1 MPTNKPKRTEKAK
14 EDKTKKTASASKTTK
29 ISKTSKTSKTIK
41 ATETTKNERQK
52 TESRRGFKHKIL
64 DDNEMEAGQK
74 IIKEYIGGKYW
85 SLYLDIYLLFSVSI
99 SYGIVLYLTDNSS
112 GIVFIIFA
120 IICCVITSIYS
131 YRDVKKDIGL
141 VLKDLEIM
149 LKGG

>member
-64 DDNEMEAGQK
+64 DDNEMEAEKLAAGMSRRQANVPHQ
-74 IIKEYIGGKYW
+74 
-85 SLYLDIYLLFSVSI
+85 L
-99 SYGIVLYLTDNSS
+99 
-112 GIVFIIFA
+112 
-120 IICCVITSIYS
+120 
-131 YRDVKKDIGL
+131 
-141 VLKDLEIM
+141 
-149 LKGG
+149 